1 MKRFLPKSE
10 FGRNVLTLMTGTV
23 IAQAIP
29 VVLAPFLTRIYTP
42 EDFGVLAV
50 YLAIIGIISIVITAR
65 YELAIVL
72 PRSNKAAIGIFS
84 ASIYIALITCIILTI
99 LLYFFWEA
107 LASLLNKPDLSY
119 WLYLLPAI
127 GLITGLQ
134 QILIYWR
141 IRQKKFKLISV
152 SKVIHSITTSLS
164 QILIGLASIGFKG
177 LIIGYILGLT
187 ISTLS
192 LLNKNNIHLSFN
204 KARTFLLLKKYI
216 KFPTFNLAN
225 ALFDAFRNSLITFII
240 SSYFGLYQL
249 GLYMLAWRM
258 LALPVSLISA
268 SISEP
273 YYQKIATLSAKET
286 HDLTWEII
294 RKLTSTSIFI
304 YLFIFLFAPNIF
316 ELFFGKEWEASG
328 EIASI
333 MTPWIFMSFISSPLA
348 HVYSR
353 YNKQNL
359 MLYYSFTYMLI
370 PIATLSLLRN
380 GEILTALLAT
390 SLSMSVFLLFYIY
403 KTLDFLKKHHV

>member
-10 FGRNVLTLMTGTV
+10 FQRNVLTLFTGTV
-23 IAQAIP
+23 IAQVIP
-29 VVLAPFLTRIYTP
+29 VILAPVLTRIYTP
-42 EDFGVLAV
+42 EDFGVLAA
-50 YLAIIGIISIVITAR
+50 YLAIIGIISIVVTAR

-72 PRSNKAAIGIFS
+72 PRSNKAAIDILS
-84 ASIYIALITCIILTI
+84 VSIYIALITCVILTI
-99 LLYFFWEA
+99 LVYFFWEA
-107 LASLLNKPDLSY
+107 LSSLLNKPELSY

-141 IRQKKFKLISV
+141 TRQKKFKLISV
-152 SKVIHSITTSLS
+152 SKIIYSITTSLS

-177 LIIGYILGLT
+177 LIIGYILGLS

-204 KARTFLLLKKYI
+204 KKRKFLLLKKYM

-225 ALFDAFRNSLITFII
+225 ALFDSFRNSLIIFII

-249 GLYMLAWRM
+249 GLYMLAWRI
-258 LALPVSLISA
+258 LILPLSLITT
-268 SISEP
+268 SISVP
-273 YYQKIATLSAKET
+273 YYQKIATLSANET
-286 HDLTWEII
+286 YALTWKII
-294 RKLTSTSIFI
+294 RKLIPISIFI
-304 YLFIFLFAPNIF
+304 YLFIYLFAPNIF
-316 ELFFGKEWEASG
+316 DFFFGKEWITSG
-328 EIASI
+328 EIASV
-333 MTPWIFMSFISSPLA
+333 MTPWIFMNFISSPLA

-370 PIATLSLLRN
+370 PIVTLSLLRN
-380 GEILTALLAT
+380 SEILTALLVT
-390 SLSMSVFLLFYIY
+390 SLSMSAFLLFYIY
-403 KTLDFLKKHHV
+403 KTLDFLKKYHA